1 MHWKKNVKTFQTID
15 RNLRIVEK
23 DLLEEQFHMFLNK
36 FGITKISSYLANTKQ
51 GD

>member
-1 MHWKKNVKTFQTID
+1 MSSTLLKAPLITLHTFCLTMMMLI
-15 RNLRIVEK
+15 
-23 DLLEEQFHMFLNK
+23 MFNK